1 MAFYSRTRTRP
12 LSTVL
17 MAAYVVVGVILAN
30 SHGYFR
36 HVTDLKSLIS
46 ALLAVFL
53 WPLLLGN
60 VNLHVR

>member
-1 MAFYSRTRTRP
+1 
-12 LSTVL
+12 
-17 MAAYVVVGVILAN
+17 VVVGIILAN